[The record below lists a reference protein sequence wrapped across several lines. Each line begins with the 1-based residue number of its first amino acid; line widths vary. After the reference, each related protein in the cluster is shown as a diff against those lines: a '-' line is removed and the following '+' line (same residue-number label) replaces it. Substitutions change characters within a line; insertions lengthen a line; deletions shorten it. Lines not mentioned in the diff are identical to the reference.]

1 MATNKPI
8 KKTIYKATS
17 KTTNKTSKMKF
28 MAKFAANTP
37 SKRLLTWHGCLLAVL
52 LILLSG
58 CNTSP
63 SVQAPKEPPP
73 VYINE
78 DAYTGEEREVIS
90 IINRSLESLNAGKEK
105 EYLELMHSDSPLQ
118 GMPSYRVSHTRVL
131 RDIQIQEQ
139 RNVFQVVVPIKEKR
153 YGSEDELD
161 YNYVLQRGK
170 QEGDSWKI
178 VDKD

>member
-1 MATNKPI
+1 MATNKAAS
-8 KKTIYKATS
+8 KSTNKAT
-17 KTTNKTSKMKF
+17 NKASGLKF
-28 MAKFAANTP
+28 IASFKAYAPF
-37 SKRLLTWHGCLLAVL
+37 KRLLTWQGFLLAVL
-52 LILLSG
+52 LMLLSG
-58 CNTSP
+58 CNSNP
-63 SVQAPKEPPP
+63 SVQAPQEPPP

-78 DAYTGEEREVIS
+78 EAYTGEEREVIS

-105 EYLELMHSDSPLQ
+105 EYLELMHSDGPLQ

>member
-1 MATNKPI
+1 
-8 KKTIYKATS
+8 
-17 KTTNKTSKMKF
+17 MKYV
-28 MAKFAANTP
+28 NTF
-37 SKRLLTWHGCLLAVL
+37 LLVAL

-58 CNTSP
+58 CHTNP
-63 SVQAPKEPPP
+63 PVQAPLEPSP

-90 IINRSLESLNAGKEK
+90 IINRSLEFLNAGKEE
-105 EYLELMHSDSPLQ
+105 EYLELLHSNTPLQ
-118 GMPSYRVSHTRVL
+118 GMPSYRVSHTRVV